1 MTNNVIDL
9 LEQLRKTCA
18 TGRNYGNH
26 PYDVTRYVEMLG
38 LIDQLYARMTT
49 ANLDQIDPMD
59 TTGYVTP
66 KVGINGVVKRED
78 GCILLEQRE
87 DDERWGIPG
96 GWAEVG
102 LTAEENMK
110 KEMLEETGFVV
121 SVDQLVG
128 VMSRRPTS
136 TYPFSS
142 YHLLYKCSIVSGTLT
157 VSHESVSVDWIHPEK
172 VDPWHFDHHDWIDY
186 YLNWE
191 KTINS

>member
-1 MTNNVIDL
+1 MTNTVIDL

-110 KEMLEETGFVV
+110 KGNAGRNRLCGFSGPTGGCDEPQANQHLSVQFLPFAVQMLHC
-121 SVDQLVG
+121 VG
-128 VMSRRPTS
+128 HTHRIARECSRRLDP
-136 TYPFSS
+136 
-142 YHLLYKCSIVSGTLT
+142 SGKGGP
-157 VSHESVSVDWIHPEK
+157 VA
-172 VDPWHFDHHDWIDY
+172 F
-186 YLNWE
+186 
-191 KTINS
+191 